1 MMKQSKLLSVFLA
14 AVTALFIFT
23 AAIAAPI
30 LLRPFYYAHISPLSL
45 EERTGLSQR
54 QIVTAYDEMM
64 DYCTGRTDTFSVGGL
79 SYTQAGR
86 DHFADVRGLFL
97 LDLWAAA
104 VSGAILLVWALAG
117 NRSPIRPYRF
127 RKRGFLFWGSTGLC
141 VSMLCVGGLAALDFD
156 RAFTLFHALFFPGKD
171 NWLFDPR
178 LDAVINILPQE
189 FFRNCAIF
197 ILALILLLSA
207 LFILLDTKKT
217 ADA

>member
-30 LLRPFYYAHISPLSL
+30 LLRPFYYAHITPLNL
-45 EERTGLSQR
+45 EGRTGLSR
-54 QIVTAYDEMM
+54 AQIVTAYDEMM
-64 DYCTGRTDTFSVGGL
+64 DFCTGRTEVFSVGGL
-79 SYTQAGR
+79 SYTQAGQ

-104 VSGAILLVWALAG
+104 LSGLVLLGWPLAG
-117 NRSPIRPYRF
+117 KRARVCPYRF

-141 VSMLCVGGLAALDFD
+141 VSMLCVGGLSALDFG
-156 RAFTLFHALFFPGKD
+156 RAFVLFHTLFFPGKD
-171 NWLFDPR
+171 NWMFDR
-178 LDAVINILPQE
+178 HLDAVINILPQA

-197 ILALILLLSA
+197 ILALVLLLSGVC
-207 LFILLDTKKT
+207 LFLDKRKN
-217 ADA
+217 AAA

>member
-1 MMKQSKLLSVFLA
+1 MKQSKPLSVFLS
-14 AVTALFIFT
+14 VITALFILT
-23 AAIAAPI
+23 AAVAIPI
-30 LLRPFYYAHISPLSL
+30 LLRPFYYAHITPLAL
-45 EERTGLSQR
+45 EEHTGLSR
-54 QIVTAYDEMM
+54 AQIVTAYDEMM
-64 DYCTGRTDTFSVGGL
+64 DFCTGCTEVFSVGGL
-79 SYTQAGR
+79 SYTAEGR
-86 DHFADVRGLFL
+86 AHFVDVRNLFL

-104 VSGAILLVWALAG
+104 LTGLILLGWALM
-117 NRSPIRPYRF
+117 RSRLPLRPYRF
-127 RKRGFLFWGSTGLC
+127 RGRGFLFWGSAGLC
-141 VSMLCVGGLAALDFD
+141 AAMVGVGGLAALDFD
-156 RAFTLFHALFFPGKD
+156 RAFALFHALFFPGKD

>member
-1 MMKQSKLLSVFLA
+1 MMKQSKRLALFLA
-14 AVTALFIFT
+14 VVTALFIFT
-23 AAIAAPI
+23 AAIALPI
-30 LLRPFYYAHISPLSL
+30 LLRPFYAAHIAPLGL
-45 EERTGLSQR
+45 EGRTGLSR
-54 QIVTAYDEMM
+54 AQILTAYDEMM

-97 LDLWAAA
+97 LDLWTAA
-104 VSGAILLVWALAG
+104 VSGAILLGWAVVG
-117 NRSPIRPYRF
+117 NRSPIHPCRF